1 MLNDPI
7 ANALSKILN
16 AEKLGKESCLIR
28 PSSNILKEILKI
40 MQEKR
45 FIGEFKE
52 VCSYK
57 GGMIKVELVGRINK
71 CGVIKP
77 RYSTKKTEFEKF
89 EKRYLPAKGFGIII
103 ISTPLGIMTHE
114 DAIKKNSGG
123 VLLAYC
129 Y

>member
-1 MLNDPI
+1 MLNDPL

-16 AEKLGKESCLIR
+16 AERLGKNSCLIKLG
-28 PSSNILKEILKI
+28 SKVIKEVLRI
-40 MQEKR
+40 MQENL

-52 VCSYK
+52 IDDGK
-57 GGMIKVELVGRINK
+57 GGVMKIELIGKINK

-77 RYSTKKTEFEKF
+77 HYSAKRDEFEKF
-89 EKRYLPAKGFGIII
+89 EKRYLPAKGFGFLIV
-103 ISTPLGIMTHE
+103 STPNGIMIQD

>member
-1 MLNDPI
+1 MLNDPL

-16 AEKLGKESCLIR
+16 AEKLGRDSCTIK
-28 PSSNILKEILKI
+28 PSSKIIMEVLRI
-40 MQEKR
+40 MQDNK

-52 VCSYK
+52 TDDNK
-57 GGMIKVELVGRINK
+57 GGIITIQLIGKINK

-77 RYSTKKTEFEKF
+77 RYSTERDGFERF
-89 EKRYLPAKGFGIII
+89 EKRYLPAKDFGILI
-103 ISTPLGIMTHE
+103 ISTPQGITTKD
-114 DAIKKNSGG
+114 DAVKKNSGG